1 VSSASFDK
9 SQGGSKEKMSSER
22 YDEAVREQK
31 KAERKKQV
39 QKQVMILVIVL
50 LVIAAAV
57 AAVVIGGQKKEK
69 DSQPKDKADISST
82 VSAIA
87 ASYEEFLA
95 DVDADASKE
104 DRKQDAKKFAE
115 WLEKTYPKETAEKL
129 QKKVKSD
136 ALKEA
141 DFYASYEKTLH
152 VLSDEYQGYLKDDA
166 TAAQHQIYQKQGNT
180 VGQAEIALGGNLTLT
195 EEGMTLGIYDQSGE
209 LKQMLSEEL
218 LNAMT
223 QADVFFLNQECSIS
237 SEGEALEGKGVLHAN
252 ADRMKILEGLGAD
265 VVSLGNEHA
274 ADFGQDALKENLEL
288 LKNAKIAAV
297 GAGADAN
304 QAKQP
309 VYLIVNG
316 IKIGFTAAS
325 GVEDTFDLAAGEGKA
340 GIQEYTDTKQ
350 YEDVIREAAA
360 NCDYLIVYDHEGK
373 GDTNNVEAYQKEH
386 AAAFLEAGADLV
398 LGGHSDRLQGMEY
411 INGKP
416 VVYSMGSVLTDGTS
430 RYAGI
435 LKLTIKPEGLEQ
447 MEIVPAI
454 QTEEKTEYLDA
465 KEEQKKMYD
474 AVAALCPNA
483 VIDENGVITEKK

>member
-1 VSSASFDK
+1 
-9 SQGGSKEKMSSER
+9 MSSER
-22 YDEAVREQK
+22 YDEGVREQK

-39 QKQVMILVIVL
+39 HKQIVILVIVL

-265 VVSLGNEHA
+265 IVSLGNEHA

>member
-1 VSSASFDK
+1 
-9 SQGGSKEKMSSER
+9 M
-22 YDEAVREQK
+22 
-31 KAERKKQV
+31 
-39 QKQVMILVIVL
+39 IVL

>member
-1 VSSASFDK
+1 
-9 SQGGSKEKMSSER
+9 MSSER
-22 YDEAVREQK
+22 YDEGVREQK

-39 QKQVMILVIVL
+39 HKQIVILVIVL

-447 MEIVPAI
+447 MEIVPAM
-454 QTEEKTEYLDA
+454 QTDEKTEYLDA

>member
-1 VSSASFDK
+1 
-9 SQGGSKEKMSSER
+9 MSSER

-82 VSAIA
+82 VRAIA

>member
-1 VSSASFDK
+1 
-9 SQGGSKEKMSSER
+9 MSSER
-22 YDEAVREQK
+22 YDEGVREQK

-39 QKQVMILVIVL
+39 HKQIVILVIVL

-104 DRKQDAKKFAE
+104 DRKQDAEKFAE

>member
-1 VSSASFDK
+1 
-9 SQGGSKEKMSSER
+9 MSSER
-22 YDEAVREQK
+22 YDEGVREQK

-39 QKQVMILVIVL
+39 HKQIVILVIVL

-416 VVYSMGSVLTDGTS
+416 VVYSMGYVLTDGTS

>member
-1 VSSASFDK
+1 
-9 SQGGSKEKMSSER
+9 MSSER
-22 YDEAVREQK
+22 YDEGVREQK

-39 QKQVMILVIVL
+39 HKQIVILVIVL

-237 SEGEALEGKGVLHAN
+237 SEGEALEGKGVLNAN

>member
-1 VSSASFDK
+1 
-9 SQGGSKEKMSSER
+9 MSSER
-22 YDEAVREQK
+22 YDEGVREQK

-39 QKQVMILVIVL
+39 HKQIVILVIVL

-274 ADFGQDALKENLEL
+274 ADFGQEALKENLEL

>member
-1 VSSASFDK
+1 
-9 SQGGSKEKMSSER
+9 MSSER
-22 YDEAVREQK
+22 YDEGVREQK

-39 QKQVMILVIVL
+39 HKQIVILVIVL

-350 YEDVIREAAA
+350 YGDVIREAAA

>member
-1 VSSASFDK
+1 
-9 SQGGSKEKMSSER
+9 MSSER
-22 YDEAVREQK
+22 YDEGVREQK

-39 QKQVMILVIVL
+39 HKQIVILVIVL

-304 QAKQP
+304 QEKQP

>member
-1 VSSASFDK
+1 
-9 SQGGSKEKMSSER
+9 MSSER
-22 YDEAVREQK
+22 YDEGVREQK

-39 QKQVMILVIVL
+39 HKQIVILVIVL

-87 ASYEEFLA
+87 ASHEEFLA

>member
-1 VSSASFDK
+1 
-9 SQGGSKEKMSSER
+9 MSSER
-22 YDEAVREQK
+22 YDEGVREQK

-39 QKQVMILVIVL
+39 HKQIVILVIVL

-237 SEGEALEGKGVLHAN
+237 SEGEALEGKGVLHAS

>member
-1 VSSASFDK
+1 
-9 SQGGSKEKMSSER
+9 MSSER
-22 YDEAVREQK
+22 YDEGVREQK

-39 QKQVMILVIVL
+39 HKQIVILVIVL

-416 VVYSMGSVLTDGTS
+416 VVYSMGSVLTGGTS

>member
-1 VSSASFDK
+1 
-9 SQGGSKEKMSSER
+9 MSSER
-22 YDEAVREQK
+22 YDEGVREQK

-39 QKQVMILVIVL
+39 HKQIVILVIVL

-69 DSQPKDKADISST
+69 DSQPKDKVDISST

>member
-1 VSSASFDK
+1 
-9 SQGGSKEKMSSER
+9 MSSER
-22 YDEAVREQK
+22 YDEGVREQK

-39 QKQVMILVIVL
+39 HKQIVILVIVL

-223 QADVFFLNQECSIS
+223 QADIFFLNQECSIS

>member
-1 VSSASFDK
+1 
-9 SQGGSKEKMSSER
+9 MSSER
-22 YDEAVREQK
+22 YDEGVREQK

-39 QKQVMILVIVL
+39 HKQIVILVIVL

-465 KEEQKKMYD
+465 KEEQKKIYD

>member
-1 VSSASFDK
+1 
-9 SQGGSKEKMSSER
+9 MSSER
-22 YDEAVREQK
+22 YDEGVREQK

-39 QKQVMILVIVL
+39 HKQIVILVIVL

-57 AAVVIGGQKKEK
+57 AAVVIGGKKKEK

>member
-1 VSSASFDK
+1 
-9 SQGGSKEKMSSER
+9 MSSER
-22 YDEAVREQK
+22 YDEGVREQK

-39 QKQVMILVIVL
+39 HKQIVILVIAL

-69 DSQPKDKADISST
+69 DSQPKDKAGTSST

-95 DVDADASKE
+95 DVDADASEE

-166 TAAQHQIYQKQGNT
+166 TAAEHQIYQKQGNT
-180 VGQAEIALGGNLTLT
+180 AGQAEIALGGNLTLT
-195 EEGMTLGIYDQSGE
+195 EEGTTLGIYDQSGE

-237 SEGEALEGKGVLHAN
+237 SKGEALEGKGVLHAN
-252 ADRMKILEGLGAD
+252 VDRMKILENLGAD

-288 LKNAKIAAV
+288 LKNANIAAV
-297 GAGADAN
+297 GAGTDAN

-309 VYLIVNG
+309 VYMIVNG

-325 GVEDTFDLAAGEGKA
+325 GMEDTFDLAAGEGKA
-340 GIQEYTDTKQ
+340 GIQEYTETKQ

-411 INGKP
+411 IDGKP
-416 VVYSMGSVLTDGTS
+416 IVYSMGSVLTDGTS

-435 LKLTIKPEGLEQ
+435 LKLTIKPEGLKQ

-454 QTEEKTEYLDA
+454 QTEEKTEYLA
-465 KEEQKKMYD
+465 TKEEQKKMYN

>member
-1 VSSASFDK
+1 
-9 SQGGSKEKMSSER
+9 MSSER
-22 YDEAVREQK
+22 YDEGVREQK

-39 QKQVMILVIVL
+39 HKQIVILVIVL

-180 VGQAEIALGGNLTLT
+180 VGQAQIALGGNLTLT

>member
-1 VSSASFDK
+1 
-9 SQGGSKEKMSSER
+9 MSCER
-22 YDEAVREQK
+22 YDEGVREQK

-39 QKQVMILVIVL
+39 HKQIVILVIVL

>member
-1 VSSASFDK
+1 
-9 SQGGSKEKMSSER
+9 MSSER
-22 YDEAVREQK
+22 YDEGVREQK

-39 QKQVMILVIVL
+39 HKQIVILVIVL

-152 VLSDEYQGYLKDDA
+152 VLSEEYQGYLKDDA

>member
-1 VSSASFDK
+1 
-9 SQGGSKEKMSSER
+9 MSGER
-22 YDEAVREQK
+22 YDEGVREQK

-39 QKQVMILVIVL
+39 HKQIVILVIVL

>member
-1 VSSASFDK
+1 
-9 SQGGSKEKMSSER
+9 MSSER
-22 YDEAVREQK
+22 YDEGVREQK

-39 QKQVMILVIVL
+39 HKQIVILVIVL

-152 VLSDEYQGYLKDDA
+152 VLSDEYQGYMKDDA

>member
-1 VSSASFDK
+1 
-9 SQGGSKEKMSSER
+9 MSSER
-22 YDEAVREQK
+22 YDEGVREQK

-39 QKQVMILVIVL
+39 HKQIVILVIVL

-237 SEGEALEGKGVLHAN
+237 SEGEALEGKGVFHAN

>member
-1 VSSASFDK
+1 
-9 SQGGSKEKMSSER
+9 MSSER
-22 YDEAVREQK
+22 YDEGVREQK

-39 QKQVMILVIVL
+39 HKQIVILVIVL

-218 LNAMT
+218 LNVMT

>member
-1 VSSASFDK
+1 MINNREV
-9 SQGGSKEKMSSER
+9 QKMSSER
-22 YDEAVREQK
+22 YDEGVREQK

-39 QKQVMILVIVL
+39 HKQIVILVIVL

>member
-1 VSSASFDK
+1 
-9 SQGGSKEKMSSER
+9 MSSER
-22 YDEAVREQK
+22 YDEGVREQK

-39 QKQVMILVIVL
+39 HKQIVILVIVL

-386 AAAFLEAGADLV
+386 AAVFLEAGADLV

>member
-1 VSSASFDK
+1 
-9 SQGGSKEKMSSER
+9 MSSER
-22 YDEAVREQK
+22 YDEGVREQK

-39 QKQVMILVIVL
+39 HKQIVILVIVL

-454 QTEEKTEYLDA
+454 QNEEKTEYLDA

>member
-1 VSSASFDK
+1 
-9 SQGGSKEKMSSER
+9 MSSER
-22 YDEAVREQK
+22 YDDGVREQK

-39 QKQVMILVIVL
+39 HKQIVILVIVL

>member
-1 VSSASFDK
+1 
-9 SQGGSKEKMSSER
+9 MSSER
-22 YDEAVREQK
+22 YDEGVREQK

-39 QKQVMILVIVL
+39 HKQIVILVIVL

-297 GAGADAN
+297 GAGEDAN

>member
-1 VSSASFDK
+1 
-9 SQGGSKEKMSSER
+9 MSSER
-22 YDEAVREQK
+22 YDEGVREQK

-39 QKQVMILVIVL
+39 HKQIVILVIVL

-398 LGGHSDRLQGMEY
+398 PGGHSDRLQGMEY

>member
-1 VSSASFDK
+1 
-9 SQGGSKEKMSSER
+9 
-22 YDEAVREQK
+22 
-31 KAERKKQV
+31 
-39 QKQVMILVIVL
+39 MILVIVL
-50 LVIAAAV
+50 F
-57 AAVVIGGQKKEK
+57 GDCSSCGSSGDWRTGKKEK

>member
-1 VSSASFDK
+1 
-9 SQGGSKEKMSSER
+9 MSSER
-22 YDEAVREQK
+22 YDEGVREQK

-39 QKQVMILVIVL
+39 HKQIVILVIVL

-297 GAGADAN
+297 GSGADAN

>member
-1 VSSASFDK
+1 
-9 SQGGSKEKMSSER
+9 MSSER
-22 YDEAVREQK
+22 YDEGVREQK

-39 QKQVMILVIVL
+39 HKQIVILVIVL

-386 AAAFLEAGADLV
+386 AAAFLESGADLV

>member
-1 VSSASFDK
+1 
-9 SQGGSKEKMSSER
+9 MSSER
-22 YDEAVREQK
+22 YDEGVREQK

-39 QKQVMILVIVL
+39 HKQIVILVIVL

-87 ASYEEFLA
+87 AGYEEFLA

>member
-1 VSSASFDK
+1 
-9 SQGGSKEKMSSER
+9 MSSER
-22 YDEAVREQK
+22 YDEGVREQK

-39 QKQVMILVIVL
+39 HKQIVILVIVL

-195 EEGMTLGIYDQSGE
+195 EEGMTMGIYDQSGE

>member
-1 VSSASFDK
+1 MAD
-9 SQGGSKEKMSSER
+9 
-22 YDEAVREQK
+22 
-31 KAERKKQV
+31 RKR
-39 QKQVMILVIVL
+39 
-50 LVIAAAV
+50 
-57 AAVVIGGQKKEK
+57 K

>member
-1 VSSASFDK
+1 
-9 SQGGSKEKMSSER
+9 MSSER
-22 YDEAVREQK
+22 YDEGVREQK

-39 QKQVMILVIVL
+39 HKQIVILVIVL

-209 LKQMLSEEL
+209 VKQMLSEEL

-386 AAAFLEAGADLV
+386 AVAFLEAGADLV